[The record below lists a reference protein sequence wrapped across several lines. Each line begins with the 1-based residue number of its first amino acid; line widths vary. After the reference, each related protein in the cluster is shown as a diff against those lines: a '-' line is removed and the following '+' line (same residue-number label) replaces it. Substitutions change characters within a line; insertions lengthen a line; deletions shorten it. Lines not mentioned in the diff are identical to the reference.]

1 MEPIELPLPTK
12 QQQKKKQMAAET
24 DATIKDLKDAEWPSL
39 PHSIELANSALLQ
52 ETMDLGEQEWI
63 KVNLIM

>member
-1 MEPIELPLPTK
+1 
-12 QQQKKKQMAAET
+12 MAAET